1 MTKKKIIGIIAAVIF
16 LSAILSLQIFKNVF
30 YQTTS
35 AFFRPFI
42 RSKSM
47 TDDHNLRAELQKK
60 SKNELIERLIQE
72 IKLNDRKE
80 AELDLLNAVK
90 TDKNRL
96 ENLLKIKAIPGY
108 KCVYAQI
115 YIRDPMFW
123 YESFSINK
131 GALEGIRPGCIVLCK
146 IEPVGR
152 DEHQIAVA
160 GRVSQVTEN
169 SAQVETIISKN
180 CNLSVI
186 IKDSQAAGILK
197 GGTIRN
203 ADPTVKVAYLPL
215 GKDYKNRAEV
225 FTSGFCQIS
234 AERPSSDYNSTPG
247 GLFIGN
253 LSGKVKIVNNL
264 NAEAKITPAVDFD
277 SLKYVIVL
285 VPENKVVRT
294 VD

>member
-1 MTKKKIIGIIAAVIF
+1 MTKRKIIGIIAAIIF
-16 LSAILSLQIFKNVF
+16 LSVVLSLQIFKNVF
-30 YQTTS
+30 YKTTS

-42 RSKSM
+42 SSKSI

-60 SKNELIERLIQE
+60 SKNELINRLIQE
-72 IKLNDRKE
+72 IKINDHKE
-80 AELDLLNAVK
+80 AELDLLNSVK

-96 ENLLKIKAIPGY
+96 ENLLKIKAVPGY

-115 YIRDPMFW
+115 YIRDPVFW

-131 GALEGIRPGCIVLCK
+131 GSADGIKPGCIVLCK
-146 IEPVGR
+146 IEVSGK
-152 DEHQIAVA
+152 DDHQFAVA
-160 GRVSQVTEN
+160 GRISKVTED

-180 CNLSVI
+180 CNLSVT

-225 FTSGFCQIS
+225 FTSGFCQVS
-234 AERPSSDYNSTPG
+234 EWKNSSSHNSTPG

-285 VPENKVVRT
+285 VAENNMVRT